1 MDQNEGLMILS
12 ENVSEDELRRICD
25 MGDYGIPL
33 CCVEQKDYYFPSAC
47 RTLEGKMIESA

>member
-1 MDQNEGLMILS
+1 MILS